1 MSSRCKHGIFLPK
14 SPTYKAEDVC
24 SICRGLPENK
34 LQTALLNDDYTE
46 LSNSELNAI
55 LADRQYDHTVTDCVQ
70 AELQSRYNLEGDSN
84 ETNG

>member
-14 SPTYKAEDVC
+14 SPKYTAEDVC
-24 SICRGLPENK
+24 SICKGLPENK

-46 LSNSELNAI
+46 LSNEDLNAI

-70 AELQSRYNLEGDSN
+70 AEMQSRYNLQ
-84 ETNG
+84 ETNESE